1 MICPTCGYQN
11 LPKDKFCKQCGM
23 RLPQVKSS
31 KLPLVIILSFLIFTA
46 LGTGIAYHFGV
57 INNDPKYVKYDKLQL
72 TDITGKWKID
82 DGEGI
87 NKFPKYITITPSEVK
102 YEDDGENYSFKVD
115 KRIILEPGK
124 LVMFSNKDESEHIVV
139 ALNKDK
145 LNNVERVTLYVAGQ
159 DDAWGLYIRER
170 K

>member
-57 INNDPKYVKYDKLQL
+57 INNDPKYVKYDKIEI
-72 TDITGKWKID
+72 TDITGKWKLV
-82 DGEGI
+82 DGK
-87 NKFPKYITITPSEVK
+87 NAKDFTKSLDITPTRLKFKHGKEKHSIKMELRVINEVNK
-102 YEDDGENYSFKVD
+102 EIVFA
-115 KRIILEPGK
+115 
-124 LVMFSNKDESEHIVV
+124 NKDTTSWMQARLEKKKI
-139 ALNKDK
+139 DG
-145 LNNVERVTLYVAGQ
+145 VERVGLHVIGE
-159 DDAWGLYIRER
+159 DNSWGFYLRER